1 MFSQVSICPQSAS
14 WILAHCS
21 ALLKCGRYASYW
33 NSSCSLWTRTFVIL
47 RILFVTGRN
56 EVVAKVMFLHV
67 CVILFTGGLRA
78 GPPETRQ
85 TPPPDQ
91 ADTPPRTR
99 QTPPG
104 TRQTPPGPSRHPPD
118 QADTLQ
124 TRQPPPPAGKKTA
137 AQHTIN
143 ERPVR
148 ILLECILVPNSFPSL
163 MERRISLKWFY
174 GLHWIDMRSNLTKHW
189 KSVYTLGFM
198 RKVFVTC
205 CATKKKKERR
215 KKTHDYLSI
224 LCFEGHYL
232 TLFHLLFVL
241 GCYLMESSSRL
252 KSHAVQKNDSNNTD
266 VAV

>member
-1 MFSQVSICPQSAS
+1 MFSQVSVCPQSAS
-14 WILAHCS
+14 WIPAHCS

-47 RILFVTGRN
+47 RILFLTGRN

-67 CVILFTGGLRA
+67 CVILFTGGREVLGRS
-78 GPPETRQ
+78 PRTRQ

-91 ADTPPRTR
+91 ADTPP
-99 QTPPG
+99 G
-104 TRQTPPGPSRHPPD
+104 TRQTPPRPGRHPPD
-118 QADTLQ
+118 QAN
-124 TRQPPPPAGKKTA
+124 PPAGKKTA

-205 CATKKKKERR
+205 WVSKK
-215 KKTHDYLSI
+215 
-224 LCFEGHYL
+224 
-232 TLFHLLFVL
+232 
-241 GCYLMESSSRL
+241 
-252 KSHAVQKNDSNNTD
+252 
-266 VAV
+266 